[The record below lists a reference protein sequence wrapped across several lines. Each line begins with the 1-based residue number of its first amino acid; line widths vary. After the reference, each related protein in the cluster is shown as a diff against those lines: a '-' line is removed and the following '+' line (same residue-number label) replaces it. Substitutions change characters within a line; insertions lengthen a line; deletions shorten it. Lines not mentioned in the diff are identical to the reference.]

1 MYHIFFIHSSVDGR
15 LGCFHVLAIVNS
27 ISMNTGVRV
36 SFSITVFSKYI
47 LSSGISGSYSSFGLP
62 WWLSGWRICLQC
74 RSHRRHEFNPW
85 VGKEEMASHFNIL
98 AWKIPWTQEPGR
110 LKYKGSQRVGH
121 NWVNQA
127 CMNFSKLQ
135 GYGERL
141 RSLACCSPWGCK
153 SQTQLSNYTTML
165 VLFLVFYRI
174 PILSSRVAV
183 SIYIPTNSSEG
194 FPFLHILSS
203 IYCLLIFWW
212 WPFWLLWGDAS
223 L

>member
-1 MYHIFFIHSSVDGR
+1 
-15 LGCFHVLAIVNS
+15 
-27 ISMNTGVRV
+27 MNTGVRV

-165 VLFLVFYRI
+165 VLFLVFLRNLQRGCI
-174 PILSSRVAV
+174 NLHFHQHPKRVPFSPHPLQHLLFVEFLMMVILTSMRWFIIVVLICISLIISGV
-183 SIYIPTNSSEG
+183 EHL
-194 FPFLHILSS
+194 FM
-203 IYCLLIFWW
+203 CLLAIYV
-212 WPFWLLWGDAS
+212 S
-223 L
+223 